1 MFKLQIL
8 AWLIAALKAALQC
21 SLGYQKWVSH
31 SSKDRLF
38 DHQLTH
44 TLMCVVNCF
53 LVFLIILSVKQ
64 TLLII
69 FCNSICPSQLTVV
82 KSGLFFCTGSQNI
95 LLPDIF
101 CGVQI
106 ESLSAFVLIRIIS
119 GELFFL
125 HSNQSKYD
133 LLAWFKEKKMRWS
146 CHYSKNYQEIW
157 VSFVYMQWYAK
168 MHWR

>member
-1 MFKLQIL
+1 MTDFSTESCPSVLFGVPEVGKSQQQRQTV
-8 AWLIAALKAALQC
+8 W
-21 SLGYQKWVSH
+21 SSTNTH
-31 SSKDRLF
+31 SDVCGELF
-38 DHQLTH
+38 SG
-44 TLMCVVNCF
+44 
-53 LVFLIILSVKQ
+53 FLIILSVKQ

-69 FCNSICPSQLTVV
+69 FCDSICPSQLTVV

-168 MHWR
+168 MHWS